1 MILADSDTPAAA
13 DSRSQ
18 ATNELTAGHTI
29 TLVHLSD
36 PHINCMNTVR
46 VQDLFSKRIFGYLRW
61 KLHRS
66 AEHGS
71 GILAALQEDLT
82 LTKPDHIAVTGDL
95 THLSLPAEFIKARQW
110 LESLGPPDQVTVI
123 PGNHDAYVK
132 NGWRQGWAGW
142 TGYMLGDE
150 CGDNDYAVRHPE
162 SIFPSLRV
170 RGPMAL
176 IGVCT
181 ARPSAL
187 HLAVGTVGPGQLQKL
202 ETVLAQASKAQLYRV
217 LLIHHPPAP
226 GTVSWRKRLT
236 DADALQS
243 LIARRGAELIL
254 HGHAHRVLH
263 NYLKTPGNRAPVIGA
278 SSVSAIGRTPDRRAR
293 YYIYRI
299 TRGTKNW
306 DVELTVRIYSTDR
319 NCFITEREQRIS
331 SRR

>member
-1 MILADSDTPAAA
+1 MILTHSDIPDSAG
-13 DSRSQ
+13 SRSP
-18 ATNELTAGHTI
+18 ATAALTAENRV

-36 PHINCMNTVR
+36 PHINCMNTAG
-46 VQDLFSKRIFGYLRW
+46 VQDLFSKRILGYLRW

-66 AEHGS
+66 AEHGT
-71 GILAALQEDLT
+71 GILAALQEDLA

-95 THLSLPAEFIKARQW
+95 THLSLPAEFIKAGQW
-110 LESLGPPDQVTVI
+110 LRSLGPPDQVTAI

-142 TGYMLGDE
+142 IDNMLGDE
-150 CGDNDYAVRHPE
+150 SCDDEDAARHPE

-181 ARPSAL
+181 ARPSAP
-187 HLAVGTVGPGQLQKL
+187 HLAVGTVGPDQLEKL
-202 ETVLAQASKAQLYRV
+202 ESVLVRASKARLYRV
-217 LLIHHPPAP
+217 LLIHHPPVA

-236 DADALQS
+236 DADALQT

-254 HGHAHRVLH
+254 HGHAHRVLN
-263 NYLKTPGNRAPVIGA
+263 NYLETPGERAPVIGA

-299 TRGTKNW
+299 TPDAKGW
-306 DVELTVRIYSTDR
+306 AVELTVRVYSMDR
-319 NCFITEREQRIS
+319 NCFITEREQRIT

>member
-1 MILADSDTPAAA
+1 MVLPRTDTRAASDRRLPV
-13 DSRSQ
+13 
-18 ATNELTAGHTI
+18 TNRLTAGQTI

-46 VQDLFSKRIFGYLRW
+46 VQDLFSKRIFGYSRW

-66 AEHGS
+66 AEHGT
-71 GILAALQEDLT
+71 GVLAALQEDLAQ
-82 LTKPDHIAVTGDL
+82 TKPDHIAVTGDL

-110 LESLGPPDQVTVI
+110 LQSLGPSDRVTVI

-132 NGWRQGWAGW
+132 NGWRQGWGGW
-142 TGYMLGDE
+142 IGYMLGDE
-150 CGDNDYAVRHPE
+150 SGDVEYAARRPE

-263 NYLKTPGNRAPVIGA
+263 NYLKTPGDRAPVMGA
-278 SSVSAIGRTPDRRAR
+278 PSVSAIGRTPERRAR

-299 TRGTKNW
+299 TPGTKGW
-306 DVELTVRIYSTDR
+306 DVELTVRIYSMNR
-319 NCFITEREQRIS
+319 NCFITESEQRIS
-331 SRR
+331 SRG

>member
-1 MILADSDTPAAA
+1 
-13 DSRSQ
+13 
-18 ATNELTAGHTI
+18 
-29 TLVHLSD
+29 
-36 PHINCMNTVR
+36 MNTAR

-71 GILAALQEDLT
+71 GILAALQQDLA

-110 LESLGPPDQVTVI
+110 LQSIGPPDQVTVI

-142 TGYMLGDE
+142 SAYMLGDE
-150 CGDNDYAVRHPE
+150 SSNDVDEVARHPE

-187 HLAVGTVGPGQLQKL
+187 HLAVGTVGPAQLQKL
-202 ETVLAQASKAQLYRV
+202 ETVLAEASKAQRYRV

-226 GTVSWRKRLT
+226 GAVSWRKRLT

-254 HGHAHRVLH
+254 HGHAHRVLQ
-263 NYLKTPGNRAPVIGA
+263 NYLKTPSDRAPVMGA
-278 SSVSAIGRTPDRRAR
+278 PAVSAIGRTPDRRAR

-299 TRGTKNW
+299 TPDTKGW
-306 DVELTVRIYSTDR
+306 DVDLTVRIYSIDR
-319 NCFITEREQRIS
+319 HCFITEREQRIS